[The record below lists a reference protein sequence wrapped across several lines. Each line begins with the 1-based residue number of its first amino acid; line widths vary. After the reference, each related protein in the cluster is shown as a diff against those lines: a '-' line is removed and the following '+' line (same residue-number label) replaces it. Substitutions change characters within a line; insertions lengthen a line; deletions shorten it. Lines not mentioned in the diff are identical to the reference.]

1 MRTSRYWPL
10 VLVTVGVTLIIFTL
24 AVTSASRFVLVVG
37 GVAIVSGV
45 VRGITRYR
53 DHSPPA

>member
-1 MRTSRYWPL
+1 MRTSRYWPFIL
-10 VLVTVGVTLIIFTL
+10 VAVGVAVIIFAL
-24 AVTSASRFVLVVG
+24 AVPSASRFVLVVG

-53 DHSPPA
+53 DHSPNV